1 MQCREDYHASIGR
14 SVTDFTVVRS
24 LLFAAIA
31 CGSSWPILLQKSGL
45 KVVRGVLGFL
55 GRAGTMVLH
64 QAAAELQD

>member
-1 MQCREDYHASIGR
+1 MGHELPRRGQNAASALPPEAAA
-14 SVTDFTVVRS
+14 TVAERCVR
-24 LLFAAIA
+24 F
-31 CGSSWPILLQKSGL
+31 GPILLQKSGL